1 MLVAVAFVPV
11 VKICK
16 VDHEFDNP
24 FILSKLTKVIG
35 NRSSSSLP
43 ERRSEAE
50 RHLNAAGVVAA
61 LAIFLRRGVVQWHQ
75 WVPSECPPD
84 VLGGCEYD
92 GDCADA
98 QLPIFGLN
106 AGFLACIYAVS
117 PD

>member
-61 LAIFLRRGVVQWHQ
+61 LAIFLRRGWCNGISGCRQSARRMSSAGANTTVI
-75 WVPSECPPD
+75 
-84 VLGGCEYD
+84 VLTHNCLFS
-92 GDCADA
+92 A
-98 QLPIFGLN
+98 
-106 AGFLACIYAVS
+106 
-117 PD
+117 